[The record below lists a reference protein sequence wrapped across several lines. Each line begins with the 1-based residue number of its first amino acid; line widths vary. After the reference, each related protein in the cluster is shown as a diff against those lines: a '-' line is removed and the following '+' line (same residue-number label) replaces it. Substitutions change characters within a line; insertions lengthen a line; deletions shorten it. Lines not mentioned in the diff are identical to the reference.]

1 MILISIYPQK
11 IIFILIETKKFLE
24 VILDRNLEEKYQ
36 KLILTEDLELHII
49 EIPKIYRTEGK
60 EELEK
65 WNFTL

>member
-24 VILDRNLEEKYQ
+24 VILDRNLEEKDQ